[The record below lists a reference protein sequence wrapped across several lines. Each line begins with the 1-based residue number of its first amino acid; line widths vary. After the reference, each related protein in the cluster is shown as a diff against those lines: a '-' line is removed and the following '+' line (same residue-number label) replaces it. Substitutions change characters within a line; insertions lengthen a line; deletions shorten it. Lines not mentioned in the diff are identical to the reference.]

1 MRRKLQNTTNK
12 LWSAAAVIVILILW
26 QFACSAGMIS
36 KFLLPSPLDVAKAFA
51 SEFPLLMENAKV
63 TLAEAFIGL
72 LSGVLI
78 GFFMA
83 VIMDRFEKM
92 YQALYPLVVLTQT
105 IPTVA
110 IAPLLVLWFGYEMMP
125 KIILIVIVTFFPVTV
140 SLLDGFRSAD
150 RDTLNLLRAMGASK
164 IQIFWT
170 VKFQGQ

>member
-110 IAPLLVLWFGYEMMP
+110 IAPLLVL
-125 KIILIVIVTFFPVTV
+125 
-140 SLLDGFRSAD
+140 
-150 RDTLNLLRAMGASK
+150 
-164 IQIFWT
+164 
-170 VKFQGQ
+170 